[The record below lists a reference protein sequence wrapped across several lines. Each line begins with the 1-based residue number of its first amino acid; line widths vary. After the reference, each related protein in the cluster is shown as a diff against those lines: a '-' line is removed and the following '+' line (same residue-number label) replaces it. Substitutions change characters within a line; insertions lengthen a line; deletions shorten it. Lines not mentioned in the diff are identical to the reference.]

1 MDDKTQIMGGNPI
14 PSPGAQP
21 TQMGATRTQMGG
33 IPGAIPGGAPGGNA
47 TQMMGKTQMGVDP
60 MRTQMGMPAQTLEVE
75 VLAGNRY
82 AMAPELSREHAL
94 VVIKASGQQL
104 GRRAPINVCLCID
117 RSGSMEGP
125 PLEYAKRACEY
136 VVDMLEPN
144 DILSIVSFEEQVDVL
159 MPARR
164 VVNKALVKEHIRRLE
179 VGNTTNLYDGLMA
192 GCMQIAQ
199 VQAQTAGY
207 VSRVLLLTDGEP
219 TAGLKDFASIV
230 QQVAQQKAQ
239 GITITALGFGNE
251 YNEELMAG
259 IARRSGGNYYYIQR
273 PELLPEVF
281 RKELET
287 LMTIVARNV
296 RVRFHLSKW
305 VNSRQIYGSQ
315 PSFNGRTVEVDVPD
329 LERGTVRT
337 VLAELELDRHP
348 EGTFRVSK
356 VEVLYEDVVN
366 NRQEKASA
374 DCVFEFTND
383 RSLIQANVNQMVR
396 NELDIASASQNLQR
410 TMMGMR
416 TQQITSMGA
425 VQELQK
431 TRTILMQAGQI
442 GKANELDAAMKTIQ
456 MGGDAE
462 KTLIGTMLNL
472 DQGKR

>member
-1 MDDKTQIMGGNPI
+1 MEDRTQIIGGQMGQ
-14 PSPGAQP
+14 PGA
-21 TQMGATRTQMGG
+21 ARTQMMNTG
-33 IPGAIPGGAPGGNA
+33 
-47 TQMMGKTQMGVDP
+47 TQMGVQPGMDP
-60 MRTQMGMPAQTLEVE
+60 MRTQMGVPTQTVEVE
-75 VLAGNRY
+75 CLAGNRY
-82 AMAPELSREHAL
+82 AMAPEATREHAL

-117 RSGSMEGP
+117 RSGSMEGE
-125 PLEYAKRACEY
+125 PLEYAKRACEF

-144 DILSIVSFEEQVDVL
+144 DILSIITFEEQVDVL

-192 GCMQIAQ
+192 GCMQIAA
-199 VQAQTAGY
+199 VQAQTPGY

-219 TAGLKDFASIV
+219 TAGLKDFGSIV
-230 QQVAQQKAQ
+230 QQVAQQKAN
-239 GITITALGFGNE
+239 GISITALGFGNE

-273 PELLPEVF
+273 PDLLPEVF
-281 RKELET
+281 RRELET
-287 LMTIVARNV
+287 LMTIVAKNV
-296 RVRFHLSKW
+296 RVRFQLSRW
-305 VNSRQIYGSQ
+305 VQSRQMFGYQ
-315 PSFNGRTVEVDVPD
+315 PTFNGRTLEVNVPD

-337 VLAELELDRHP
+337 VLAELELERHP
-348 EGTFRVSK
+348 IGTFRTAK
-356 VEVLYEDVVN
+356 VEVLFDDVIN
-366 NRQEKASA
+366 NRPDRAIA

-383 RSLIQANVNQMVR
+383 RNLLAANINPIVH
-396 NELDIASASQNLQR
+396 NELEIAQASQNLQR

-416 TQQITSMGA
+416 TQQLTATGA

-431 TRTILMQAGQI
+431 TRTILMQAGQV
-442 GKANELDAAMKTIQ
+442 GQAQELDAAMQAIQ
-456 MGGDAE
+456 RGGDAE